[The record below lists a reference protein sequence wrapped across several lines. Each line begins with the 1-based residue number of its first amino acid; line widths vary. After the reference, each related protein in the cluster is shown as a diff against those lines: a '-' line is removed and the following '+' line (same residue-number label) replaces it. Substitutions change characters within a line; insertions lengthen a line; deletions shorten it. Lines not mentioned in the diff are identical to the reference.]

1 MSETLNLNKGDTI
14 GIYINLEK
22 KEFEVNDVLKSGSI
36 AGANITPTISFNLSA
51 LQSLLGK
58 ENMITNIAISNSG
71 DQDKALELSDDIT
84 QFLTL
89 N

>member
-1 MSETLNLNKGDTI
+1 M
-14 GIYINLEK
+14 
-22 KEFEVNDVLKSGSI
+22 KSGSI

-71 DQDKALELSDDIT
+71 DQDK
-84 QFLTL
+84 
-89 N
+89 